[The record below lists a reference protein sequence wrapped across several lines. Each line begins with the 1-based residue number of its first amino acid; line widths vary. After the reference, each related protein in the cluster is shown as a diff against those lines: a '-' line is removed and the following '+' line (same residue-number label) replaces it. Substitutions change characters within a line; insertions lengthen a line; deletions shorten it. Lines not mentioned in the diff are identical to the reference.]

1 MHLARSFSAFSTLG
15 PHRGLLYGNPAT
27 PNYRLIVVT
36 LFNANSNAL
45 CMCFCL
51 LYTRLAI
58 IRDPKFDPTM
68 SSYRGDPTPIPVPP
82 KGTIWVVPRAPG
94 MAGRTG
100 RLRSRQQPVFRNPNG
115 VPLTRPD
122 QLRPVCRPVCWTCVH
137 HDNVGSFAIL
147 LSPPCGGRL
156 IAMLHARFRYGRT
169 DLQYCRGKRA
179 A

>member
-15 PHRGLLYGNPAT
+15 PHRGLLYVNPAT
-27 PNYRLIVVT
+27 PNYRLVVVT
-36 LFNANSNAL
+36 LFKCKWQRLMCVFMFVIHTIGDNSRPKVRPDHV
-45 CMCFCL
+45 L
-51 LYTRLAI
+51 L
-58 IRDPKFDPTM
+58 
-68 SSYRGDPTPIPVPP
+68 
-82 KGTIWVVPRAPG
+82 PRRSHTHSGASQGYDLGCPARARE
-94 MAGRTG
+94 AGRTG

-169 DLQYCRGKRA
+169 DLQYCRGERA